1 MTPEQTGRIFEE
13 FEQAE
18 PTTARAYGGSGL
30 GLAICKKLSRLM
42 NGDIIVH
49 SELARG
55 TTFTITL
62 PTRPRRESPDDDYVG
77 ASRQRLDLVAVT
89 GCTLIDGLRVKRGLE
104 AFGRPGSAD
113 ADRKFGESSFKRR
126 RVSAPAPLIRWCGQ
140 YGFGGVL
147 RSFSAVRRRA
157 SSLRASSA
165 WRVLISSRS

>member
-62 PTRPRRESPDDDYVG
+62 PSHPHRVDADDDYVAAG
-77 ASRQRLDLVAVT
+77 TATANANTWTS
-89 GCTLIDGLRVKRGLE
+89 
-104 AFGRPGSAD
+104 
-113 ADRKFGESSFKRR
+113 
-126 RVSAPAPLIRWCGQ
+126 
-140 YGFGGVL
+140 
-147 RSFSAVRRRA
+147 
-157 SSLRASSA
+157 
-165 WRVLISSRS
+165 